1 MSVISPPLSPRD
13 LPEIVDGGE
22 RADGKALRIFWE
34 PQGELDRPAWVEAG
48 RKLGAFGRGGQWWV
62 GDWLVY
68 GTFRW
73 GKKYTEAA
81 RITGYDVGSLRNM
94 AWMAS
99 QFPPE
104 RRRVA
109 LTWCHH
115 AAVASLS
122 VDEQEKWLD
131 LVSAQRLTVADL
143 RLALRAERAHCEEV
157 ESSAATSEAPRDA
170 VAQVICPH
178 CGGEV
183 PLPESARPSAGA
195 SEP

>member
-1 MSVISPPLSPRD
+1 MSAISPPLPARNP
-13 LPEIVDGGE
+13 PEIIDGGE
-22 RADGKALRIFWE
+22 RTDGKSLKIFWE
-34 PQGELDRPAWVEAG
+34 PHDELDHPGWVEAG

-73 GKKYTEAA
+73 GQKYAEAA
-81 RITGYDVGSLRNM
+81 RITGYDAGSLRNM

-99 QFPPE
+99 QFPPA

-115 AAVASLS
+115 AAVAALS
-122 VDEQEKWLD
+122 ATEQEQWLD

-143 RLALRAERAHCEEV
+143 RLALRAARTLGEES
-157 ESSAATSEAPRDA
+157 ESAAATTAAPPA
-170 VAQVICPH
+170 PVAQVICPH

-183 PLPESARPSAGA
+183 PLPESAARPPVEGA
-195 SEP
+195 

>member
-1 MSVISPPLSPRD
+1 MSVISPPSSPRD
-13 LPEIVDGGE
+13 LPEIIEGGE
-22 RADGKALRIFWE
+22 RADGKSLRIFWE
-34 PQGELDRPAWVEAG
+34 PQGELDRPGWVEAG

-115 AAVASLS
+115 AAVAGMS
-122 VDEQEKWLD
+122 VDEQDRWLD

-143 RLALRAERAHCEEV
+143 RLALRAERASAEEA
-157 ESSAATSEAPRDA
+157 ESSSATTAVPCDP
-170 VAQVICPH
+170 VAQIICPH

-183 PLPESARPSAGA
+183 PLPESAARPPVEGA
-195 SEP
+195 